1 MGRGLMAKISQ
12 PRELF
17 AEKLASIYYVERELA
32 EKVLP
37 ELLEQV
43 GSAQL
48 KQGLENHLA
57 QTRGHVANLEQ
68 AFAIMGEETETGKS
82 NAFDGLTKDHDQL
95 AKKLDVQPL
104 EDIVHAGAAAKTEH
118 FEIAVYEGLINLAE
132 LLGET
137 EIVHLLE
144 ENLDQEREA
153 LEQVKQVS
161 KQLSTQHVAV

>member
-1 MGRGLMAKISQ
+1 MAKISQ

-17 AEKLASIYYVERELA
+17 GEKLASIYYVERELA
-32 EKVLP
+32 DKVLP

-43 GSAQL
+43 THPQL
-48 KQGLENHLA
+48 KQGIETHLA

-68 AFAIMGEETETGKS
+68 AFSLLGEEPETGKS

-95 AKKLDVQPL
+95 AKKIDTQQL

-118 FEIAVYEGLINLAE
+118 FEIAAYEGMINIAE
-132 LLGET
+132 SLGET

-153 LEQVKQVS
+153 LEQVKMVS
-161 KQLSTQHVAV
+161 KAIGIQHATV

>member
-1 MGRGLMAKISQ
+1 MAKISQ

-17 AEKLASIYYVERELA
+17 LEKLSSIYYVEQELA

-43 GSAQL
+43 VNPQL
-48 KQGLENHLA
+48 NQGLETHLA

-68 AFAIMGEETETGKS
+68 AFAILGEDPEAGKS
-82 NAFDGLTKDHDQL
+82 NAFDGLKKDHDQL
-95 AKKLDVQPL
+95 AKKLDAQPL
-104 EDIVHAGAAAKTEH
+104 DDVVHAGAAAKTEH
-118 FEIAVYEGLINLAE
+118 FEIATYEGMINLAE
-132 LLGET
+132 SLGET

-153 LEQVKQVS
+153 LEQVKTVAKS
-161 KQLSTQHVAV
+161 LGTQTATV

>member
-1 MGRGLMAKISQ
+1 MAKISQ

-17 AEKLASIYYVERELA
+17 AHKLATMLYVERELA

-43 GSAQL
+43 DNAQL
-48 KQGLENHLA
+48 RHGIETHLA

-68 AFAIMGEETETGKS
+68 AFSLLGEEPDTEKS
-82 NAFDGLTKDHDQL
+82 AAFDGLTKDHDQI
-95 AKKLDVQPL
+95 AKKLDQPL

-118 FEIAVYEGLINLAE
+118 FEIAAYEGMINLAE
-132 LLGET
+132 SFGET

-153 LEQVKQVS
+153 LEQVKQVT
-161 KQLSTQHVAV
+161 KQLDTAHAIV

>member
-1 MGRGLMAKISQ
+1 MGKITQ

-17 AEKLASIYYVERELA
+17 AEKLSTIYYVERELT

-37 ELLEQV
+37 ELLE
-43 GSAQL
+43 SIDNPQL
-48 KQGLENHLA
+48 RQGIENHLA

-68 AFAIMGEETETGKS
+68 AFAILGEEPETEKS
-82 NAFDGLTKDHDQL
+82 AAFAGLTKDHDQL
-95 AKKLDVQPL
+95 SKKIDAQPL

-118 FEIAVYEGLINLAE
+118 FEIAAYEGLINLAE
-132 LLGET
+132 TLGET

-161 KQLSTQHVAV
+161 KQLFTSQHAAV